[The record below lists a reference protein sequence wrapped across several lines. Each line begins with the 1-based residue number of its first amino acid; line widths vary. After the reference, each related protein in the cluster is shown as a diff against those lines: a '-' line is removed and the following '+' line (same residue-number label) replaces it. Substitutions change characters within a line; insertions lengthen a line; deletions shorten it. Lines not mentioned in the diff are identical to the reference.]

1 MSLQEMCYASIVKT
15 VAEMPPYL
23 QEQVINTTREGIK
36 EKVEDKLIEDIQ
48 EHFSRELPCITACM
62 VAERLESI
70 KSGKPRLESY
80 QNIHPMLVKCAQ
92 RIADDVML
100 MIIHLIDQ

>member
-1 MSLQEMCYASIVKT
+1 MCYASIVKT

-100 MIIHLIDQ
+100 MIVHHIDQ